1 MTNPLPTLPAGRR
14 RSTPRRLALP
24 LAALSVVAAWTPPA
38 LAQAL
43 PQVTPTPRTPA
54 QVTASALNVRTGPGT
69 SYRVLG
75 SLPRGTQVV
84 IVGTS
89 GNWRQIDLGANGP
102 GWVYFAYLEPI
113 PGAAPTA
120 PAAPAA
126 PAAPNAPAAPAAPGT
141 TTGANNNQLATLL
154 NGLRSTGTNQSTTPG
169 ATSPAA
175 TTPGAT
181 TPAATTPGA
190 TTPAATTPAN
200 LPPSPPSQPSQ
211 INNTPS
217 KAGYIQ
223 LPASGSGYY
232 GYRGANARWGTP
244 RLVYGI
250 ERIGRRFAGS
260 NAGDMGVGDLSLQN
274 GGPISGHRS
283 HQTGID
289 VDVRPVR
296 TDKAKQ
302 PVTINDREYSQ
313 QHTRTLIG
321 LFQAELQIALILFN
335 DSKIPGVRHWPNH
348 HNHFHARVR

>member
-24 LAALSVVAAWTPPA
+24 LAALAVAAIWTSPA
-38 LAQAL
+38 FAQAVS
-43 PQVTPTPRTPA
+43 VTPTARTNA
-54 QVTASALNVRTGPGT
+54 VITASALNVRTGPGT
-69 SYRVLG
+69 SYRILG

-89 GNWRQIDLGANGP
+89 GNWRQIELGP
-102 GWVYFAYLEPI
+102 DTRGWVYFAYLAAA
-113 PGAAPTA
+113 PGAASTAPA

-126 PAAPNAPAAPAAPGT
+126 PPAPSAAAPAAPAAGT
-141 TTGANNNQLATLL
+141 TPTNGNQLAALL
-154 NGLRSTGTNQSTTPG
+154 NGLRNTGGSQTTRP
-169 ATSPAA
+169 APTTSPATTSPA
-175 TTPGAT
+175 TTSPAT
-181 TPAATTPGA
+181 TSPATTSP
-190 TTPAATTPAN
+190 TT
-200 LPPSPPSQPSQ
+200 LPPATGNQPSQ
-211 INNTPS
+211 VTSAPS

-232 GYRGANARWGTP
+232 GYRGANARWGQP

-250 ERIGRRFAGS
+250 ERIGRRFAGA

-274 GGPISGHRS
+274 GGPIPGHKS
-283 HQTGID
+283 HQVGID

-296 TDKAKQ
+296 TDKARQ
-302 PVTINDREYSQ
+302 PVTINDKEYSQ

-321 LFQAELQIALILFN
+321 LFQSELQIALILFN